1 MSAEKIIEQI
11 QKDTE
16 KEINQII
23 ADAEKQIKTIKQNMI
38 EEANKEAEKILKQ
51 GMKKSGNTKKILISK
66 ATQNAKRNTMNVQEK
81 IIEECFIKA
90 HHKLSTLNET
100 DYKKLSRK
108 LILDGKN
115 KLDDTCNVKA
125 SRDYDKQ
132 IAEELGLNVIGSV
145 ESAGG
150 IVLISC
156 DGKIALDHTF
166 DGILKRDKENIRIKI
181 GKLLFS

>member
-16 KEINQII
+16 KEIKQIEL
-23 ADAEKQIKTIKQNMI
+23 DAEKQVKIIEQNMM
-38 EEANKEAEKILKQ
+38 EEANEEAEKILKQ
-51 GMKKSGNTKKILISK
+51 GMKQSENTKKILISK
-66 ATQNAKRNTMNVQEK
+66 ETQNAKINTMNAQEK

-115 KLDDTCNVKA
+115 KLSDACNVKT
-125 SRDYDKQ
+125 SRSYDKQ
-132 IAEELGLNVIGSV
+132 IAEEIGLNVIGSV

-150 IVLISC
+150 IILISC
-156 DGKIALDHTF
+156 DGKITLDHTF
-166 DGILKRDKENIRIKI
+166 DGILKRNKENIRIKV